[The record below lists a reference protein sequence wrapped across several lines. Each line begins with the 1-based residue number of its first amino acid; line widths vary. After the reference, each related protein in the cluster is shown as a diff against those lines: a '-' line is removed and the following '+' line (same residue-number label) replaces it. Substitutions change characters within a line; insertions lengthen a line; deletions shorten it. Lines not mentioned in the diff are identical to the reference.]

1 MFEWDADKEARNL
14 HKHGIR
20 FDFASR
26 VFDDPHW
33 IGIDVSRAQDGEPR
47 HKAIGVIDDTL
58 FAVIFTMRG
67 NARRIISARRTNT
80 KEDRQYADHS
90 QDAG

>member
-1 MFEWDADKEARNL
+1 MFEWDAGKEAHNVR
-14 HKHGIR
+14 KHGVR
-20 FDFASR
+20 FVFASR
-26 VFDDPHW
+26 VFDDPHRVDV
-33 IGIDVSRAQDGEPR
+33 DVSRGQDGEPR
-47 HKAIGVIDDTL
+47 HKAIGVIDGTL

-67 NARRIISARRTNT
+67 AARRIISARRTNT